1 MHWMIRC
8 SVNYGDEKWWGWEV
22 KVYSLYLIPAGLSP
36 VLCIGSHSKGLYI
49 FLRLSPESSLSPEC
63 QFTRLYVP
71 LGWELLLSVIF
82 PWSPGL
88 PLPLSVQLSPHGK
101 KVAKFSTT
109 DIFCP
114 IGYVSL
120 IWGDT
125 MWSFVEHWAFE
136 KANAFPWSLGSGSV
150 WGDSHWAPEGWML
163 EKSALLL
170 LGMLIPRHVHTF
182 KKNLSYTW
190 VLLHVL
196 ILHESLHVLIL
207 HDSLTLLFSR
217 DWILCLPSLTL
228 QHLWP

>member
-1 MHWMIRC
+1 MSHWDESYCCLWSFLGLLGCLFLCQC
-8 SVNYGDEKWWGWEV
+8 SCLHMEGKW
-22 KVYSLYLIPAGLSP
+22 LSSQ
-36 VLCIGSHSKGLYI
+36 LQI
-49 FLRLSPESSLSPEC
+49 FFR
-63 QFTRLYVP
+63 
-71 LGWELLLSVIF
+71 
-82 PWSPGL
+82 
-88 PLPLSVQLSPHGK
+88 
-101 KVAKFSTT
+101 
-109 DIFCP
+109 P

-163 EKSALLL
+163 EKSALLF

-217 DWILCLPSLTL
+217 GWILCLPSLTL